1 MVYPLLKNKVAET
14 QGLIAIMAQ
23 WGLTAEELL
32 PTIDKINLTAD
43 NWAVSSEDLVN
54 GLNRSSGAA
63 RVLGLTLE
71 ETISILTVMREAT
84 GRTGKEV
91 GNALNS
97 ILSFMQR
104 PSAIKAFE
112 TQGIRVFA
120 DEARTQF
127 RNVIEIFDEMAAK
140 WPQMSQAT
148 QDMFIAEA
156 EAAGL
161 YSEEMAELA
170 GVHEQWT
177 DIQQRDLSQAA
188 AGIYRRNY
196 LLALLKNWAKVDEV
210 LIGME
215 DALGYS
221 MRENERTMATLAK
234 QWEALKA
241 AAERFAVAIGDA
253 GLLEELKRVV
263 VFSKDVVEAFNNMD
277 DSLQTLLITFAE
289 ITLAIKLFAAV
300 GKMAGISGGLSAAG
314 GILAGWSVPIT
325 AATSRVQTLTQAVTA
340 LTTVLRNVGAATVAA
355 FGGPAMLAVTLATTA
370 IVTFVR
376 QVRAAETAI
385 IENGELAGKLVG
397 QYDKLS
403 NRLQAL
409 NKDTDEYTKAAQE
422 LRDVNS
428 QIAKSLP
435 QLIDGWDEETD
446 SIKINR
452 EKMQE
457 MIDASKELK
466 DSKKDLSKEL
476 ETSIQLMEQEVAAH
490 QQQLQYWE
498 TEEGVLNDLVQR
510 RNGLLDALANT
521 TEGSEKAIE
530 IQQALGETEML
541 IADIAEEAGLKRN
554 ATVDEVV
561 KKIND
566 LKVTEQN
573 AVINTQQSEK
583 QRLVAV
589 KEGAL
594 ARIKII
600 EQEMAAYGDPSKWG
614 FFEATGNFV
623 KTMFGKPLPKALER
637 EKAEKALIA
646 EEATK
651 QVAAIEKSMR
661 DAERAINAISADSF
675 TGGGTS
681 GVGSAG
687 GFGTGKSID
696 AIAEALERLAD
707 SAKMFELVNMDLDSA
722 LAAVNQQLSMA
733 DAEFEY
739 LNQRMEYG
747 AATAQDY
754 ARMQELVAFKLI
766 MLEDEQRNLATA
778 NEVYQK
784 QMEALKPL
792 LAKATA
798 EYERFKAAGD
808 AEHTEDA
815 ASAVASLKRE
825 MDGLSSSIA
834 DNTAQLWQNKSTM
847 EQLTQSTYTQY
858 YQSMMNWMNHMEAIG
873 RMTTQQQLDILREL
887 DGDKSQQDEW
897 QRQEKMYQRRRD
909 LLNEEMDRIKDAY
922 NDRMKMY
929 EEEVEANERL
939 IESKEKQSEVAVSA
953 IDEQIKAIQRLMDL
967 LDDEGETEDREES
980 ERQHNQKIADLIE
993 ERQYHELR
1001 TGREHLERID
1011 EINREISEENR
1022 RWQLQQND
1030 WARED
1035 QKDAYQDQ
1043 IDALREKQ
1051 KAIEKSAR
1059 EEINRLKDTNNRKKQ
1074 EMQKY
1079 YNELQGILNDHN
1091 LNMLATVGGYNDQMF
1106 QKGLELMRSLA
1117 DGMRAGRDM
1126 YSLDEVDDFFGKT
1139 QKERDRLD
1147 PNEGRPS
1154 DNTGSGS
1161 YQYTK
1166 DSYQYT
1172 KEQAHAKAESAR
1184 AQLRALGYSQGV
1196 ADISSYDTYE
1206 GTLDWYN
1213 KYIRNR
1219 TDLKQN
1225 VKDLFW
1231 EIVEARRIWTQLDKA
1246 HTGAYVAQSGVA
1258 ELLKGER
1265 VLSPQM
1271 TLSFDRLSAVLGKM
1285 PDIPERIAVGGGLSG
1300 ANLDRVADRIIAAIE
1315 RRGNPQIGT
1324 LLNIEHAGFEDR
1336 ADMQA
1341 LGVEVRSI
1349 LATAGR

>member
-1 MVYPLLKNKVAET
+1 
-14 QGLIAIMAQ
+14 MAQ
-23 WGLTAEELL
+23 WGLQAEELL
-32 PTIDKINLTAD
+32 PTIDKINITAD
-43 NWAVSSEDLVN
+43 NFAVTSQDLVD

-104 PSAIKAFE
+104 PTAIKAFE

-156 EAAGL
+156 EAAGM

-263 VFSKDVVEAFNNMD
+263 VFSKDAVDAFNNMD

-314 GILAGWSVPIT
+314 GILAGWSVPI
-325 AATSRVQTLTQAVTA
+325 AASTSKVRALTQATTA
-340 LTTVLRNVGAATVAA
+340 LTTVLKNVGKAFVGA
-355 FGGPAMLAVTLATTA
+355 FGGPYVLGITLAATA
-370 IVTFVR
+370 ITALVR
-376 QVRAAETAI
+376 NARNAEAAL
-385 IENGELAGKLVG
+385 IEQGTVAEELIGTYDQLHERLGTMQKGSDEYNATLKELADTE
-397 QYDKLS
+397 QTIA
-403 NRLQAL
+403 QAL
-409 NKDTDEYTKAAQE
+409 PSTIE
-422 LRDVNS
+422 
-428 QIAKSLP
+428 
-435 QLIDGWDEETD
+435 GWDEQTQAL
-446 SIKINR
+446 IINR
-452 EKMQE
+452 EEMERLIEAKNKLKKSHQE
-457 MIDASKELK
+457 EADEL
-466 DSKKDLSKEL
+466 DTAIAEL
-476 ETSIQLMEQEVAAH
+476 EKQRQEHEKEAD
-490 QQQLQYWE
+490 YYE
-498 TEEGVLNDLVQR
+498 TQKGVLQD
-510 RNGLLDALANT
+510 LANHREELAEALKRQS
-521 TEGSEKAIE
+521 EGSEEYNRISTE
-530 IQQALGETEML
+530 LGETERL
-541 IADIAEEAGLKRN
+541 IGNIAQEAGEKRVATIDKILNALDRLIEKERQAAAATKIQEAQKTQEVINNTGRRLQAIDAEIRAQQALLPGGQWYDDIPGFLKGKYNVLPGGEFWTRNKLGGLQEEAAELQSVYDQRKKELDTALREID
-554 ATVDEVV
+554 ALQREVLD
-561 KKIND
+561 I
-566 LKVTEQN
+566 
-573 AVINTQQSEK
+573 
-583 QRLVAV
+583 
-589 KEGAL
+589 
-594 ARIKII
+594 
-600 EQEMAAYGDPSKWG
+600 
-614 FFEATGNFV
+614 
-623 KTMFGKPLPKALER
+623 
-637 EKAEKALIA
+637 
-646 EEATK
+646 
-651 QVAAIEKSMR
+651 
-661 DAERAINAISADSF
+661 DSGSGSGGGVGG
-675 TGGGTS
+675 TGGS
-681 GVGSAG
+681 GA
-687 GFGTGKSID
+687 GKSID

-754 ARMQELVAFKLI
+754 ARMQELVAYKMI
-766 MLEDEQRNLATA
+766 MLEDEQRNLTTA

-815 ASAVASLKRE
+815 ARAVANLKGE
-825 MDGLSSSIA
+825 IDDLSGSIA

-929 EEEVEANERL
+929 EDEVEANERL
-939 IESKEKQSEVAVSA
+939 IESKEKQADVAVSA

-1001 TGREHLERID
+1001 TGREHLDRID
-1011 EINREISEENR
+1011 EINREIAEENR

-1051 KAIEKSAR
+1051 KAVEKSAR
-1059 EEINRLKDTNNRKKQ
+1059 EEINQLKDTNNRKKQ

-1091 LNMLATVGGYNDQMF
+1091 LNMLATIGGYNDQMF
-1106 QKGLELMRSLA
+1106 QKGLEMMKSL
-1117 DGMRAGRDM
+1117 GRGIEAGRITLPSD
-1126 YSLDEVDDFFGKT
+1126 VGDFFNDV
-1139 QKERDRLD
+1139 ERESRKLD
-1147 PNEGRPS
+1147 PNEDRPP

-1166 DSYQYT
+1166 D
-1172 KEQAHAKAESAR
+1172 QAHAKAESAR

-1206 GTLDWYN
+1206 GTLAWYN
-1213 KYIRNR
+1213 TYIRNR
-1219 TDLKQN
+1219 TDLTQH
-1225 VKDLFW
+1225 VKDLFK
-1231 EIVEARRIWTQLDKA
+1231 EIVDARKIWTDLDQA
-1246 HTGAYVAQSGVA
+1246 HTGAYVGQSGVA

-1285 PDIPERIAVGGGLSG
+1285 PDIPERIAVGSSLSDK
-1300 ANLDRVADRIIAAIE
+1300 AVDRLIKAIE
-1315 RRGNPQIGT
+1315 RRGGAQINGPVV
-1324 LLNIEHAGFEDR
+1324 NIEHAGFEGRYDG
-1336 ADMQA
+1336 QA
-1341 LGVEVRSI
+1341 LGVDIRNMI
-1349 LATAGR
+1349 TAKG

>member
-1 MVYPLLKNKVAET
+1 
-14 QGLIAIMAQ
+14 MAQ
-23 WGLTAEELL
+23 WGLQAEELL
-32 PTIDKINLTAD
+32 PTIDKINITAD
-43 NWAVSSEDLVN
+43 NFAITSQDLVD

-112 TQGIRVFA
+112 AEGIRVFA

-127 RNVIEIFDEMAAK
+127 RSVIEIFDEMAAK

-263 VFSKDVVEAFNNMD
+263 VFSKNAVDAFNNMD

-314 GILAGWSVPIT
+314 GILAGWSVPI
-325 AATSRVQTLTQAVTA
+325 AASTSKVRALTQATTA
-340 LTTVLRNVGAATVAA
+340 LTTALRNVGTATVAA
-355 FGGPAMLAVTLATTA
+355 FGGPLMMAVTLATTA
-370 IVTFVR
+370 VVTFVR

-403 NRLQAL
+403 GRLQTL
-409 NKDTDEYTKAAQE
+409 SKDTDEYTKAAQE

-466 DSKKDLSKEL
+466 DSKKDLSKEF

-498 TEEGVLNDLVQR
+498 SEEGVLNDLVQR
-510 RNGLLDALANT
+510 RNDLLDALANT
-521 TEGSEKAIE
+521 ADGSEKAIE

-541 IADIAEEAGLKRN
+541 IADIAEEAGLNRQ
-554 ATVDEVV
+554 ATIDEVI

-566 LKVTEQN
+566 LKVAEQN

-594 ARIKII
+594 ARIKTI
-600 EQEMAAYGDPSKWG
+600 EREIAAYGDPLKWG
-614 FFEATGNFV
+614 FFEATGNFI
-623 KTMFGKPLPKALER
+623 KTMFGQKPLLKELER

-646 EEATK
+646 DEATK
-651 QVAAIEKSMR
+651 QIAAIEKSMR
-661 DAERAINAISADSF
+661 DAERAINAISADSL

-681 GVGSAG
+681 GTGGAG
-687 GFGTGKSID
+687 GSGTGKSID

-707 SAKMFELVNMDLDSA
+707 SAKMFELVNMDLDST

-766 MLEDEQRNLATA
+766 MLEDEQRNLTTA

-784 QMEALKPL
+784 QIDALKPL
-792 LAKATA
+792 LASATA

-815 ASAVASLKRE
+815 ARAVSNLKSE
-825 MDGLSSSIA
+825 IDNLTSSIA

-858 YQSMMNWMNHMEAIG
+858 YQSMMDWMNHMEAIG
-873 RMTTQQQLDILREL
+873 MLTTQQQLEILLGIDKGKLALDEQRRVDQDLYKQRREL
-887 DGDKSQQDEW
+887 LQ
-897 QRQEKMYQRRRD
+897 
-909 LLNEEMDRIKDAY
+909 EEMERIKDAY
-922 NDRMKMY
+922 DRRMEMY
-929 EEEVEANERL
+929 EDDIEANERL
-939 IESKEKQSEVAVSA
+939 IESKEKQADAAVSA

-967 LDDEGETEDREES
+967 LDDEGEAEDREEA
-980 ERQHNQKIADLIE
+980 ERQHNQKIADLIK
-993 ERQYHELR
+993 ERQYHEVR

-1011 EINREISEENR
+1011 EINREIAEENR

-1126 YSLDEVDDFFGKT
+1126 YSLDEVDDFFGKV

-1154 DNTGSGS
+1154 DSTGSGS

-1206 GTLDWYN
+1206 GTLKWYN
-1213 KYIRNR
+1213 QYIRNR
-1219 TDLKQN
+1219 TDLTQH
-1225 VKDLFW
+1225 VKDLFK
-1231 EIVEARRIWTQLDKA
+1231 EIVDARKIWTELDKA

-1285 PDIPERIAVGGGLSG
+1285 PDIPERIAVGSSLSDK
-1300 ANLDRVADRIIAAIE
+1300 AVDRLIKAIE
-1315 RRGNPQIGT
+1315 RRGGAQINGPVV
-1324 LLNIEHAGFEDR
+1324 NIEHAGFEGRYDG
-1336 ADMQA
+1336 QA
-1341 LGVEVRSI
+1341 LGVDIRNMI
-1349 LATAGR
+1349 TAKG

>member
-1 MVYPLLKNKVAET
+1 
-14 QGLIAIMAQ
+14 MAQ
-23 WGLTAEELL
+23 WGLQAEELL
-32 PTIDKINLTAD
+32 PTIDKINITAD
-43 NWAVSSEDLVN
+43 NFAVTSQDLVD

-112 TQGIRVFA
+112 AEGIRVFA

-127 RNVIEIFDEMAAK
+127 RSVIEIFDEMAAK

-221 MRENERTMATLAK
+221 MRENERTMNTLVK
-234 QWEALKA
+234 QYEALKA
-241 AAERFAVAIGDA
+241 AAEQFAVAIGDA
-253 GLLEELKRVV
+253 GLLEELKHGVM
-263 VFSKDVVEAFNNMD
+263 FAKDAVQAFNNLD
-277 DSLQTLLITFAE
+277 DSLQTLIITFAE
-289 ITLAIKLFAAV
+289 LTLAIKLFAAV
-300 GKMAGISGGLSAAG
+300 GKMAGITSAMSVAG
-314 GILAGWSVPIT
+314 GALAGWAVPIT
-325 AATSRVQTLTQAVTA
+325 AATSRVRMLTQATTA
-340 LTTVLRNVGAATVAA
+340 LTTVLKNVGKAALGA
-355 FGGPAMLAVTLATTA
+355 FGGPLVLGVTLAATA
-370 IVTFVR
+370 ITALVR
-376 QVRAAETAI
+376 NARNAEAAL
-385 IENGELAGKLVG
+385 IEQGTVAEELIKTYDQLHERLGTMQKGSEEYNTTLKELADTEKTIA
-397 QYDKLS
+397 
-403 NRLQAL
+403 QAL
-409 NKDTDEYTKAAQE
+409 PSTIE
-422 LRDVNS
+422 
-428 QIAKSLP
+428 
-435 QLIDGWDEETD
+435 GWDEQTQ
-446 SIKINR
+446 SLIINR
-452 EKMQE
+452 QE
-457 MIDASKELK
+457 MERLIEAKNKLKKSHQEEADELDAAIA
-466 DSKKDLSKEL
+466 EL
-476 ETSIQLMEQEVAAH
+476 EKQRQEYENEASYFES
-490 QQQLQYWE
+490 QK
-498 TEEGVLNDLVQR
+498 GVLQDLAKHR
-510 RNGLLDALANT
+510 DELTEALKRQ
-521 TEGSEKAIE
+521 TEGSEEYNRISTE
-530 IQQALGETEML
+530 LGETERL
-541 IADIAEEAGLKRN
+541 IGNIAQEAGLKRT
-554 ATVDEVV
+554 ATIDA
-561 KKIND
+561 I
-566 LKVTEQN
+566 LKALDKLAKARQQD
-573 AVINTQQSEK
+573 AINT
-583 QRLVAV
+583 
-589 KEGAL
+589 
-594 ARIKII
+594 KIT
-600 EQEMAAYGDPSKWG
+600 E
-614 FFEATGNFV
+614 
-623 KTMFGKPLPKALER
+623 
-637 EKAEKALIA
+637 AEKTQVVVNNVARRLKAIDAEIRAQQALLPGGQWYNDIPGFLKGKYNILPGGEFWTRQKLSSLQ
-646 EEATK
+646 EEAKVK
-651 QVAAIEKSMR
+651 QDEYEKYKKQLDQMLR
-661 DAERAINAISADSF
+661 DINKLQTEVLDIGTD
-675 TGGGTS
+675 TGGGGT
-681 GVGSAG
+681 GGAVGSGA
-687 GFGTGKSID
+687 GKSID

-747 AATAQDY
+747 IATAQDY
-754 ARMQELVAFKLI
+754 ARMQELVTFKLL
-766 MLEDEQRNLATA
+766 MLEDEQRNLTTA

-784 QMEALKPL
+784 QIDALKPL
-792 LAKATA
+792 LARATA

-815 ASAVASLKRE
+815 ARAVSNLKSE
-825 MDGLSSSIA
+825 IDNLTSSIA
-834 DNTAQLWQNKSTM
+834 DNTAQLWQNKATI
-847 EQLTQSTYTQY
+847 EELTRSTYTQY
-858 YQSMMNWMNHMEAIG
+858 YQSMMDWMTHMEALG
-873 RMTTQQQLDILREL
+873 RLTTEQQLEILKGFDATQLAQE
-887 DGDKSQQDEW
+887 DEW
-897 QRQEKMYQRRRD
+897 QRQEEMYQRRRD
-909 LLNEEMDRIKDAY
+909 LLQEEMDRIKDAY
-922 NDRMKMY
+922 DRRMEMY
-929 EEEVEANERL
+929 EDEIEANERL
-939 IESKEKQSEVAVSA
+939 IESKEKQADAAVSA

-967 LDDEGETEDREES
+967 LDDEGETEDREEA
-980 ERQHNQKIADLIE
+980 ERQHNQKIADLIK

-1011 EINREISEENR
+1011 EINREIAEENR

-1079 YNELQGILNDHN
+1079 YNELLGILNDHN
-1091 LNMLATVGGYNDQMF
+1091 LNMLATVGSYNDQMF

-1126 YSLDEVDDFFGKT
+1126 YSLDEVEDFFGKV

-1147 PNEGRPS
+1147 PNEGKPS
-1154 DNTGSGS
+1154 GGSSSGS
-1161 YQYTK
+1161 YQW
-1166 DSYQYT
+1166 T

-1196 ADISSYDTYE
+1196 ADISSYTTYE

-1285 PDIPERIAVGGGLSG
+1285 PDIPERIAVGSSLSDK
-1300 ANLDRVADRIIAAIE
+1300 AVDRLIRAIE
-1315 RRGNPQIGT
+1315 RRGNAQINGPVV
-1324 LLNIEHAGFEDR
+1324 NIER
-1336 ADMQA
+1336 ADFEGRYDGQA
-1341 LGVEVRSI
+1341 LGVDIRNMI
-1349 LATAGR
+1349 TAKG